1 MKDASLP
8 ITLIIVGLVWLA
20 WHFRF
25 FPDVDWL
32 IAIGFMVAGVAVLAF
47 DGINRNSIV
56 TGPMLIAVG
65 GAWLLHDQYRVS
77 WSVLIPTLLILVG
90 VLMLVARSAGIPDR
104 RGSKPEPP
112 AS

>member
-32 IAIGFMVAGVAVLAF
+32 IAIASWSPGRCAR
-47 DGINRNSIV
+47 IRRNQQDSIV
-56 TGPMLIAVG
+56 TG
-65 GAWLLHDQYRVS
+65 RC
-77 WSVLIPTLLILVG
+77 
-90 VLMLVARSAGIPDR
+90 
-104 RGSKPEPP
+104 
-112 AS
+112 